1 MQGGIWPFPGE
12 TEEYTKKLGSATT
25 RDAKRISA
33 ARFSLLF
40 SLMCLA
46 QWLLKKH
53 SAWQSLS
60 EHQEISARQKGILGQ
75 VPIHPRTVSFSVESP
90 QLHLICYIYKTYLS
104 TLETNIFLTT
114 STVIIQ
120 HFKYKTIRKQSWHSV
135 LWMQNQGYGG
145 LIGRNLSILGRWYP
159 RVVLE
164 PTHHRCQG
172 TVPYYI
178 LKCRKNSWDY

>member
-75 VPIHPRTVSFSVESP
+75 VPIHPRTISFSVESP

-114 STVIIQ
+114 STHYSALQVQ
-120 HFKYKTIRKQSWHSV
+120 NNKKTELTLSSV
-135 LWMQNQGYGG
+135 DAEPGIWRADRQELEHPRTVVSKGG
-145 LIGRNLSILGRWYP
+145 PGTNPPQMP
-159 RVVLE
+159 RDSAVL
-164 PTHHRCQG
+164 
-172 TVPYYI
+172 YS
-178 LKCRKNSWDY
+178 KM